1 MMNRRKAVENAVGS
15 METEGYIF
23 DEEEKALL
31 EKIKNGELPL
41 SALSDLAYKRVE
53 QLRKDRPE
61 IFVPE
66 DK

>member
-1 MMNRRKAVENAVGS
+1 MDRKKAVESAVSS
-15 METEGYIF
+15 MEMEGYIF
-23 DEEEKALL
+23 DEEEKSLL
-31 EKIKNGELPL
+31 EKIKTCELPV
-41 SALSDLAYKRVE
+41 SALSDLANKRVE